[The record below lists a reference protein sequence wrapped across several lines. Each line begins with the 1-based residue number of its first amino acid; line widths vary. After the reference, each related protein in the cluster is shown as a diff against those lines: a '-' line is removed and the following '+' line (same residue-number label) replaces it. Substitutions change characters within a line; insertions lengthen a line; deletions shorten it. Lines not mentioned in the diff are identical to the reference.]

1 MSTIVPEGDTQAAPA
16 PSRRRGAAPVVTL
29 LLLSPVV
36 TNLLFGSI
44 PVRNAFA
51 VLPSAGAWGLGALL
65 IRELARRRGL
75 GWPAILIL
83 GVALAVAEECVFLQ
97 TSLLPLIGIAPD
109 RVYGRAFGVNW
120 PYLLW
125 ALGYESVW
133 AVALPI
139 LIVEWMYP
147 DRREG
152 PWMGERGFVIAA
164 VIFVLAGLLRWYG
177 WTQVFVPQNFPAWAH
192 RPAPLTIVT
201 ALAAIV
207 TLVAAALSL
216 PKDSADART
225 GTTGPPRPWL
235 VGFAALVTGL
245 LWSGLLFLAYGAA
258 PAVPAW
264 IPLVAGALL
273 AGAVAFVAGRSTR
286 RPGWGELHSLALVLG
301 ALLASMSAGFLVLK
315 GAGAAPVDFVGKAML
330 NGIAVLGLV
339 RLGLRFSRESS
350 TAEHEEPSTWSGRH

>member
-1 MSTIVPEGDTQAAPA
+1 MTTVVSQGDAQARVA

-44 PVRNAFA
+44 PVSNAFA
-51 VLPSAGAWGLGALL
+51 VLPSVAAWGLGVLL

-97 TSLLPLIGIAPD
+97 TSLLPLIGVDPD

-125 ALGYESVW
+125 ALGYESLW

-139 LIVEWMYP
+139 RLVEWMYP
-147 DRREG
+147 DRHDR
-152 PWMGERGFVIAA
+152 PWMGRRGFAIAA

-192 RPAPLTIVT
+192 RPSSVTIVT
-201 ALAAIV
+201 ALAAIGA
-207 TLVAAALSL
+207 LLAAALSL
-216 PKDSADART
+216 TKGPGHA
-225 GTTGPPRPWL
+225 GTTTNPPPRPRL
-235 VGFAALVTGL
+235 VGVSALLVGL

-258 PAVPAW
+258 PSVPVG

-273 AGAVAFVAGRSTR
+273 AGAATFVAGGWTAH
-286 RPGWGELHSLALVLG
+286 PGWGELHALALTTG
-301 ALLASMSAGFLVLK
+301 ALLASMAAGFLVLK
-315 GAGAAPVDFVGKAML
+315 GSGAGPVDFVGKAIL
-330 NGIAVLGLV
+330 NAIAVVGLI
-339 RLGLRFSRESS
+339 RLGVRFSRDASPTRPE
-350 TAEHEEPSTWSGRH
+350 A